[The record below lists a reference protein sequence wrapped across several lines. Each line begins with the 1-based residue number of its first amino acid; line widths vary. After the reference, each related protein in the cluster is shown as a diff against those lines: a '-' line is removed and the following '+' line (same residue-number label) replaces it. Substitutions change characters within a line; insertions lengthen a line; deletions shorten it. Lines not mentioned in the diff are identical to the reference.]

1 MILLPQT
8 LDKKTKKGA
17 LALFTPHTVT
27 HDIVSMLVGGPV
39 ASEKVKSKIGEV
51 NLGYY
56 SNEINKRL
64 SRIGLESHNMKL
76 VVREGNKNK
85 VKSVWCLV
93 EGGTQCP

>member
-1 MILLPQT
+1 MIILPQP
-8 LDKKTKKGA
+8 LDDNSKKSA
-17 LALFTPHTVT
+17 LSLFTPHTVT
-27 HDIVSMLVGGPV
+27 HDFVSMLVGGPV
-39 ASEKVKSKIGEV
+39 PSDKVKSKVGEV

-93 EGGTQCP
+93 EGGEKCP